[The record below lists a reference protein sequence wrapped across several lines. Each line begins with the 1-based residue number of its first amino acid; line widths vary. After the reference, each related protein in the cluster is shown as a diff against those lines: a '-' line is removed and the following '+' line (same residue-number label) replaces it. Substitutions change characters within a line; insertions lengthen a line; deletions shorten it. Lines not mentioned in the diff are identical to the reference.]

1 MPAAYL
7 IVEMNVSKPEQYKE
21 YMARAPAAVKAAG
34 GEYLV
39 RGGRH
44 ETLEGDWQPHRVAM
58 LRFPSY
64 EQAKAFHDGELYTRA
79 RSLRAGACDYFNMVL
94 VEGVA
99 SRSEFPIP

>member
-1 MPAAYL
+1 VL
-7 IVEMNVSKPEQYKE
+7 VEMNITDSERYKQ
-21 YMARAPAAVKAAG
+21 YMAEAPATVEAHG

-44 ETLEGDWQPHRVAM
+44 EALEGDWQPHRVAV

-64 EQAKAFHDGELYTRA
+64 VQAKAWYDSQQYRRVRA
-79 RSLRAGACDYFNMVL
+79 RRAGATEYFNMVL

-99 SRSEFPIP
+99 APV

>member
-1 MPAAYL
+1 MTAPAYL
-7 IVEMNVSKPEQYKE
+7 IVQMHITDPEQYRQ
-21 YMARAPAAVKAAG
+21 YMAAAPARVKAYG
-34 GEYLV
+34 GEYVV

-64 EQAKAFHDGELYTRA
+64 EKAKAFYEDAQYQRVRQHRVGTTE
-79 RSLRAGACDYFNMVL
+79 YFNMVL

-99 SRSEFPIP
+99 APV

>member
-1 MPAAYL
+1 MSAPAYL
-7 IVEMNVSKPEQYKE
+7 IVEMHITDMDRYKA
-21 YMARAPAAVKAAG
+21 YMAEAPAAVKAAG

-64 EQAKAFHDGELYTRA
+64 EAAKAFYDGQMYQAARA
-79 RSLRAGACDYFNMVL
+79 KRAGTTEYFNMVL
-94 VEGVA
+94 VEGVPA
-99 SRSEFPIP
+99 PV

>member
-7 IVEMNVSKPEQYKE
+7 IVEMNISDPKRYQQ
-21 YMARAPAAVKAAG
+21 YMAEAPAAVKAAG

-44 ETLEGDWQPHRVAM
+44 EALEGEWQPHRMAV

-64 EQAKAFHDGELYTRA
+64 EQAKAFYDGEAYTRIRA
-79 RSLRAGACDYFNMVL
+79 LRSGATEYFNMVL

-99 SRSEFPIP
+99 APV

>member
-1 MPAAYL
+1 MSTPAYI
-7 IVEMNVSKPEQYKE
+7 IVEMHITDPEQYKQ
-21 YMARAPAAVKAAG
+21 YMAAAPAAVKAFS

-64 EQAKAFHDGELYTRA
+64 EQAKAFYDGDYGVA
-79 RSLRAGACDYFNMVL
+79 VKPKRAGTTAYFNMVL

-99 SRSEFPIP
+99 APV

>member
-1 MPAAYL
+1 MSTPAYL
-7 IVEMNVSKPEQYKE
+7 IVEMHVTDPEQYQQ
-21 YMARAPAAVKAAG
+21 YMAEAPATVRAYG

-44 ETLEGDWQPHRVAM
+44 EPLEGDWQPHRLAV

-64 EQAKAFHDGELYTRA
+64 EQAQAFYRDGDYA
-79 RSLRAGACDYFNMVL
+79 RRVKPLRDGATDYFNMVL

-99 SRSEFPIP
+99 QPI

>member
-1 MPAAYL
+1 MSAPAYV
-7 IVEMNVSKPEQYKE
+7 IVEMDISDLARYQR
-21 YMARAPAAVKAAG
+21 YMAEAPAKVKAFG

-44 ETLEGDWQPHRVAM
+44 ETLEGDWQPHRVAV

-64 EQAKAFHDGELYTRA
+64 EQAKAFYND
-79 RSLRAGACDYFNMVL
+79 AGYQGVRQHRLGATAYFNMVL

-99 SRSEFPIP
+99 API

>member
-1 MPAAYL
+1 MATPAYL
-7 IVEMNVSKPEQYKE
+7 IVEMHITDMEQYKL
-21 YMARAPAAVKAAG
+21 YMAEAPAAVKAFG

-39 RGGRH
+39 RGGQH

-64 EQAKAFHDGELYTRA
+64 AQAKAFYDDTHYTQVRA
-79 RSLRAGACDYFNMVL
+79 KRKGATAYFNMVL

-99 SRSEFPIP
+99 APV